1 MLGWLPTLPVVWIAL
16 VVLVGMGLL
25 AVAIHVVVAH
35 FAEGNRAAALSAVS
49 PAMLPPMGILF
60 ALFVGFL
67 AVGVW
72 GNVDRAE
79 EAVNTEASALRAVV
93 LLSDDLP
100 ATDRTR
106 MRALIRRQIQTAV
119 DEEWPAME
127 DQRASLTAIPAPLSD
142 ALHLAFA
149 LRPREEGEA
158 VSQREIVASIQDA
171 LDARRQRIIVSE
183 SGINAVKW
191 LGLVALAALTLV
203 TVALIHTG
211 NRTSARIAIAVFT
224 VAEAVVITMLVAQ
237 DQPFTGQLGLTPD
250 VLEQVFPR
258 VS

>member
-1 MLGWLPTLPVVWIAL
+1 
-16 VVLVGMGLL
+16 VGEL
-25 AVAIHVVVAH
+25 
-35 FAEGNRAAALSAVS
+35 
-49 PAMLPPMGILF
+49 
-60 ALFVGFL
+60 
-67 AVGVW
+67 
-72 GNVDRAE
+72 DRAE

-106 MRALIRRQIQTAV
+106 TRALIRRQIQTAV

-142 ALHLAFA
+142 ALRLAFA

-250 VLEQVFPR
+250 VLEQVLPR